1 MFESGRCPR
10 CGAMALSAACR
21 GRQVVGVLAARG
33 GAIMAG
39 VATAGRNAAVIE
51 SGRCPRCGAMAL
63 IAACRGRQVV
73 GVLAGRG
80 GAIMAGVATAGR
92 NAAVIESGRCPRCGA
107 RSEEHTSELQ
117 SLMRIS
123 YAVFCLKKKQ

>member
-1 MFESGRCPR
+1 MALIAACRGREMTCVLSRRGGAVMAGVATAGRNAAVIESGRCPR
-10 CGAMALSAACR
+10 CGAMALIAARR
-21 GRQVVGVLAARG
+21 GRQVAGVLAGRG
-33 GAIMAG
+33 GAVMAG

-73 GVLAGRG
+73 K
-80 GAIMAGVATAGR
+80 
-92 NAAVIESGRCPRCGA
+92 
-107 RSEEHTSELQ
+107 SEEHTSDLK

-123 YAVFCLKKKQ
+123 YAVF